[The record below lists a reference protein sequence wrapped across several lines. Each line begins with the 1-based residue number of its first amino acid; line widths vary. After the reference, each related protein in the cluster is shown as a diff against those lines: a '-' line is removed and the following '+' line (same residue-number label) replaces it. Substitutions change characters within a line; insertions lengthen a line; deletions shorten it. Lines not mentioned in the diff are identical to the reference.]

1 MTFGKKELT
10 KAVKELAFDVQH
22 FRCYVRLY
30 REGSLRKCSPT
41 VEQAVRYSLLLHF
54 RLLLDFF
61 YEQPSDDDCC
71 VDHFRV
77 LPGFATTF
85 RLTPNTRTLEAVRK
99 TLHKRLGHLTA
110 TRWRRKAPPISYYAS
125 HFDRI
130 DKLIVKFE
138 GALPDDMR
146 HIFAEHIRHW
156 NVSHR
161 ARI

>member
-22 FRCYVRLY
+22 FRCYLRLY

-71 VDHFRV
+71 ADHFRV

-85 RLTPNTRTLEAVRK
+85 RLTPNTRILGAVRK
-99 TLHKRLGHLTA
+99 PLQKGVAPRTA
-110 TRWRRKAPPISYYAS
+110 PR
-125 HFDRI
+125 
-130 DKLIVKFE
+130 
-138 GALPDDMR
+138 
-146 HIFAEHIRHW
+146 
-156 NVSHR
+156 
-161 ARI
+161 